1 MFTTQKYDTTAT
13 LLLQKIF
20 PPSIPKKKNSPPPKC
35 SELGQAAGMSH
46 CLDST
51 LMTFCSPPLPLHT
64 SRGYYRE

>member
-20 PPSIPKKKNSPPPKC
+20 PSSIQKKKKTLLPPKC

-46 CLDST
+46 
-51 LMTFCSPPLPLHT
+51 
-64 SRGYYRE
+64 